1 MTDEQI
7 EAAFGRHVQVGFQF
21 SGGRDSTAALF
32 RLRPWWRRMR
42 VYHLN
47 TGDQF
52 PETRAVVREVG
63 QLLAVHTINTDV
75 QTVREQHGLPS
86 DLIPINNHVLGRATT
101 GETFKIVDR
110 YECCARALMIPM
122 HERMLADGI
131 TLIVRG
137 QRADEFHQA
146 PTRSGDT
153 DGRVE
158 LLFPIEDWS
167 AADVDRFIAD
177 NRLPVAPYY
186 AAGLPEAPECM
197 GCTAWW
203 GDGRLTYLRERHP
216 EQFAAVR
223 GKIGLIRAAIDRQYA
238 LLDDKENEHGTR

>member
-1 MTDEQI
+1 MTDAQI
-7 EAAFGRHVQVGFQF
+7 EAAFARHVHVGFQF

-32 RLRPWWRRMR
+32 RLRPWWHRMT
-42 VYHLN
+42 VYHLD

-52 PETRAVVREVG
+52 PETRAVVR
-63 QLLAVHTINTDV
+63 AVARHVPVQVINTDV
-75 QTVREQHGLPS
+75 QAVREQHGLPS
-86 DLIPINNHVLGRATT
+86 DLIPINNHTLGRATT
-101 GETFKIVDR
+101 GEPLKIVDR

-137 QRADEFHQA
+137 QRADEFHKA

-158 LLFPIEDWS
+158 LLFPIEDWT
-167 AADVDRFIAD
+167 AADVDGYIAAHG
-177 NRLPVAPYY
+177 LPVAPFY

-203 GDGRLTYLRERHP
+203 GDGRLGYLRQHHP
-216 EQFAAVR
+216 VKFAEVR
-223 GKIGLIRAAIDRQYA
+223 AKTQAIRAAIDRQYA
-238 LLDDKENEHGTR
+238 TLDDKENDHG